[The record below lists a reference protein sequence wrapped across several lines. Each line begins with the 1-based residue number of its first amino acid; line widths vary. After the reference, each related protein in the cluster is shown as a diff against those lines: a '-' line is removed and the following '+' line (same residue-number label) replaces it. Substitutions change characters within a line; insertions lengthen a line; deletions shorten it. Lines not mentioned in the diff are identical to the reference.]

1 MGIGWSVNDLA
12 SITETLTKELHAA
25 VKSSPRYVAAPFH
38 FEVSG
43 QMPAVSRTDGADNVM
58 SFYLLH
64 VSRDAY
70 WRNTPVS
77 GQRGQPN
84 IQQPLSLNLSYL
96 LTSYAKH
103 WHMEQY
109 LMSVALSY
117 FHAHPI
123 YKTGTE
129 EFSITVEADSIEE
142 MSRLWQAITVP
153 IRLSAMFR
161 VAVVF
166 LEAAKDPDPPMRTPV
181 EVTVTVGTDLNTQPP
196 VVPEPLLFEVM
207 YEAAFSVDPDA
218 TVPED
223 IAKLPGDPVVVAGQS
238 VRVRGLALDTA
249 DALTVFLGIPETPTQ
264 WPLDPTTRIFG
275 TTASGTVGD
284 ADELLV
290 RLPVAYAATPANGIV
305 LSGTPLPG
313 QYELR
318 VGNLGSLFRSN
329 ALPLTIAPSMDDINA
344 IAPLPPVL
352 KPDGIGT
359 YTVPVSGLIAG
370 ETDVLLNDVAL
381 AAGSYTVDA
390 VAGSIALTLP
400 SPAAFPPCT
409 NVRVRVVVNGIEAP
423 PGWWIETPCP

>member
-1 MGIGWSVNDLA
+1 MGLGWSVNDLA
-12 SITETLTKELHAA
+12 SITEMLTKELHTA
-25 VKSSPRYVAAPFH
+25 VTLSPRYVATPFQ

-43 QMPAVSRTDGADNVM
+43 QMPEVSRKEPIDNVL

-64 VSRDAY
+64 VSRDPY

-84 IQQPLSLNLSYL
+84 ISQPLSLNLSYL

-129 EFSITVEADSIEE
+129 EFTITVEADSIEE

-166 LEAAKDPDPPMRTPV
+166 LEAAKQPDPPMRTPV
-181 EVTVTVGTDLNTQPP
+181 EVTLTVGTDLNTPPP
-196 VVPEPLLFEVM
+196 VVPEPLLFELM
-207 YEAAFSVDPDA
+207 YEAAFRVDPDA

-223 IAKLPGDPVVVAGQS
+223 ITTVPGDPVVVAGQS

-249 DALTVFLGIPETPTQ
+249 DALTVFLGIPGTPTQ
-264 WPLDPTTRIFG
+264 WPLDPARRIFG
-275 TTASGTVGD
+275 TAASGTVGD

-290 RLPVAYAATPANGIV
+290 WLPVGYAATPASGTV
-305 LSGTPLPG
+305 LSATPMPG
-313 QYELR
+313 QYELL
-318 VGNLGSLFRSN
+318 VGNLGSAFRSN
-329 ALPLTIAPSMDDINA
+329 ALPLTIAPCMNGINA
-344 IAPLPPVL
+344 LAPLPPVL
-352 KPDGIGT
+352 TPDVTKT
-359 YTVPVSGLIAG
+359 YTVPVGGLIAG
-370 ETDVLLNDVAL
+370 ETDVLLNDVVL
-381 AAGSYTVDA
+381 AAASYVVDEA
-390 VAGSIALTLP
+390 SGSIALTLP
-400 SPAAFPPCT
+400 SPAAFLPGT

-423 PGWWIETPCP
+423 PGWWIEAP

>member
-1 MGIGWSVNDLA
+1 MAWSVNDLA
-12 SITETLTKELHAA
+12 SITETLTKALHTA
-25 VKSSPRYVAAPFH
+25 VTSSPRYVATPFQ

-43 QMPAVSRTDGADNVM
+43 QMPAVSRTDGTDNVM

-64 VSRDAY
+64 VSRDPY
-70 WRNTPVS
+70 WRNTPVV

-84 IQQPLSLNLSYL
+84 ISQPLSLNLSYL

-166 LEAAKDPDPPMRTPV
+166 LDPARNPDPPVRTPV
-181 EVTVTVGTDLNTQPP
+181 EVTVTVGTDLNTPPP
-196 VVPEPLLFEVM
+196 VVPEPLLFELM
-207 YEAAFSVDPDA
+207 FEEAFSVDPDA
-218 TVPED
+218 KVPGD
-223 IAKLPGDPVVVAGQS
+223 IAKVPGDPVIVAGQS

-249 DALTVFLGIPETPTQ
+249 DALTVFLGIPATATE
-264 WPLDPTTRIFG
+264 WPLDPTARIFG
-275 TTASGTVGD
+275 TNASGTVGD

-290 RLPVAYAATPANGIV
+290 RLPVGYAATPASGTV

-318 VGNLGSLFRSN
+318 VGNLGSAFRSN
-329 ALPLTIAPSMDDINA
+329 ALPITIAPCMTGINE

-352 KPDGIGT
+352 APDVTET
-359 YTVPVSGLIAG
+359 YTVPVAGLIAG
-370 ETDVLLNDVAL
+370 QTDVLLNDVVL
-381 AAGSYTVDA
+381 APANYVVD
-390 VAGSIALTLP
+390 VATNSIALTLP
-400 SPAAFPPCT
+400 SPVAFPPQT
-409 NVRVRVVVNGIEAP
+409 NVRVRVVVNGIEAL
-423 PGWWIETPCP
+423 PGWWITTP